1 MRGPDVGEPRHGLR
15 QPRGASTLDIEVDA
29 VVAELVTSQV
39 LSEQSLRRIT
49 PLLERFCWFA
59 TAADS
64 TCLAE
69 ITPAVAERFVRAR
82 TSKQRAAPSAAT
94 MHARRSAVR
103 LLFRIGR
110 QLGLCD
116 WDPTADLELP
126 PRSGS
131 QARPLTDEEVSLC
144 RSASLS
150 SLEATRLP
158 AAWALAEA
166 TVRSGELHAV
176 HAEDICL
183 EQNRVLIRATSR
195 TEKRWGE
202 LSDWGRRQLRRR
214 LEAIG
219 ERPCVIYTGAG
230 GAESRQASSCQA
242 IHETLMRAGL
252 SCEPDVRPV
261 SVAAWAGRAVFDRTQ
276 RIDEVAKALGIRS
289 LDTAA
294 RIIGWD
300 WTTVES

>member
-1 MRGPDVGEPRHGLR
+1 LTFD
-15 QPRGASTLDIEVDA
+15 AEVDA

-39 LSEQSLRRIT
+39 LSEQSLRRVT
-49 PLLERFCWFA
+49 PLLERFRWFA

-64 TCLAE
+64 ARLVDV
-69 ITPAVAERFVRAR
+69 TPALAERFVRAR
-82 TSKQRAAPSAAT
+82 TSTQRAAPSAAT

-103 LLFRIGR
+103 LLFRVGR
-110 QLGLCD
+110 QLGFCD

-176 HAEDICL
+176 HVEDVCL
-183 EQNRVLIRATSR
+183 ERGRVLIRATSR

-202 LSDWGRRQLRRR
+202 LSDWGCRQLRRR
-214 LEAIG
+214 LDAIG
-219 ERPCVIYTGAG
+219 ERSCVIYAGDG
-230 GAESRQASSCQA
+230 GAESRQSSSCQA
-242 IHETLMRAGL
+242 IHEALMRAGL
-252 SCEPDVRPV
+252 SSEPDVRPV

-276 RIDEVAKALGIRS
+276 RIDDVAKALGVRS
-289 LDTAA
+289 LDQAA

-300 WTTVES
+300 WTAVDP